1 MLIHPAYVE
10 ATGVQKPPCLPF
22 YFPLLPE
29 LIQLADLARDSSMA
43 QHAGH
48 VVTESFYEKMAPKKS
63 HHGQSTSTVG
73 SQQAHRSDSCV
84 NIIKV

>member
-22 YFPLLPE
+22 DFPLLPE

-43 QHAGH
+43 LPAGH
-48 VVTESFYEKMAPKKS
+48 VVTESFYEKMAP
-63 HHGQSTSTVG
+63 
-73 SQQAHRSDSCV
+73 
-84 NIIKV
+84 I